1 MPLTLR
7 ELTHAAQGRLWSE
20 WEQTAALEA
29 MIANCHRD
37 PKKKRTPYTAYDF
50 FHRPGAKRPRVATSG
65 TVDALH
71 ALKAVFTKGS

>member
-1 MPLTLR
+1 
-7 ELTHAAQGRLWSE
+7 
-20 WEQTAALEA
+20 

-50 FHRPGAKRPRVATSG
+50 FHRPGVKRPRVATSG

-71 ALKAVFTKGS
+71 ALKSVFTKGS